1 MKKSKVVGMLLAS
14 ALVTSAVAGTAGAA
28 AANQTKDVK
37 AVAANESAAKLN
49 VSSKTLVIDGNAV
62 TLRSVQVNKAT
73 LYSLRDLSASLGA
86 SLKRNGSSLVLENS
100 ATEHVVTLKS
110 GDKNYQV
117 DGNAAQFTVAPQN
130 VAGNNFVELNSIV
143 TALGGEVNSG
153 EVRSIAR
160 LEGEFSTP
168 IFNASEKVIVTK
180 EDGEALQL
188 IKLDA
193 GGQYEVFSSNESTVG
208 AAISPDHE
216 YGAFAN
222 DNGVLN
228 LIDLSTGLVKK
239 VGTDNTVKTDL
250 VWSAD
255 SKKIY
260 FVQGDKQEKISYI
273 TLATGKVTE
282 VLADKVENKAGV
294 QVSADE
300 KKIVY
305 FVNVTGTASTD
316 KAGTEESLEIDY
328 SNAGTQVYSL
338 DLSTKGAKP
347 VQLTKDLD
355 NKMYL
360 SLLADG
366 RAVYVSADPEG
377 VIANNILKVISADGA
392 NVTNLLADVDVISSE
407 LMNGKLIVL
416 ASVADGSNKV
426 FQVDST
432 GAKTELYSTTENV
445 TELSVSPTGVVAL
458 IADGKVVLVQGS
470 KTTELTK

>member
-1 MKKSKVVGMLLAS
+1 MMKKSKVVGMLLAS
-14 ALVTSAVAGTAGAA
+14 ALVTSVVAGTAGAA
-28 AANQTKDVK
+28 ANTTKDLK
-37 AVAANESAAKLN
+37 AVAAIKSSAKLN

-73 LYSLRDLSASLGA
+73 LYSLRDLSANLGA
-86 SLKRNGSSLVLENS
+86 SLKRNGSNLVLENA
-100 ATEHVVTLKS
+100 ATEHIVTLKA

-117 DGNAAQFTVAPQN
+117 DGNAAQFTVAPLN
-130 VAGNNFVELNSIV
+130 VTGNNFVELNSV
-143 TALGGEVNSG
+143 VSALGGEVNSG

-180 EDGEALQL
+180 EDGDALQL

-193 GGQYEVFSSNESTVG
+193 RGQYEVFSSNESAVG
-208 AAISPDHE
+208 AAISPDHQ

-222 DNGVLN
+222 DKGVLN
-228 LIDLSTGLVKK
+228 LVDLNTGLVKK

-260 FVQGDKQEKISYI
+260 FVQGDKQEKIAYI

-282 VLADKVENKAGV
+282 VLGDKVENKAGV
-294 QVSADE
+294 QVSSDE

-316 KAGTEESLEIDY
+316 KEGTEESLTIDY
-328 SNAGTQVYSL
+328 SKAGTQVYSL

-347 VQLTKDLD
+347 VQLTKDFD
-355 NKMYL
+355 NKMFL
-360 SLLADG
+360 NLLADG
-366 RAVYVSADPEG
+366 KAVYVSADPEG
-377 VIANNILKVISADGA
+377 VVANNILKIISTDGTS
-392 NVTNLLADVDVISSE
+392 VTNLIADVDVISSD
-407 LMNGKLIVL
+407 LISGKLIVL
-416 ASVADGSNKV
+416 ASAADGSSKV

-432 GAKTELYSTTENV
+432 GAKTELYSTPKDV
-445 TELSVSPTGVVAL
+445 TELSVSPTGVVVL
-458 IADGKVVLVQGS
+458 IEDGKVVLVQGS